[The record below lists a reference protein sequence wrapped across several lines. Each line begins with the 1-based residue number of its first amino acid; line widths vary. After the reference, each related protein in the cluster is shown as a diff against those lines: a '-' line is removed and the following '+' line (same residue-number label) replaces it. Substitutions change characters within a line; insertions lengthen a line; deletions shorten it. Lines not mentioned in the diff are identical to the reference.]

1 MICLAFAQISYR
13 DRFRSIHSANRLA
26 VQFSSGDEL
35 SSQVATHRFSVSAQ
49 QRINLKLDIL
59 RQAHSVDLLIVLS
72 SLSRSHSYFSSQLRI
87 RLRTNDANKAI
98 IILQTKLLSS
108 SLSSSSYFILCCLPA
123 PDVDQTDKHSAAS
136 SASSENIASKLP
148 QCAETDITVIY
159 RHLEG
164 IIDIGDMKRLANY
177 LLAGAFRTNEGSK
190 KVMDAMPAG
199 REATAA
205 LFLECLLEIVNKH
218 NPSAPIGEMIYKA
231 MMKFIPDT
239 AEDCKSVLFE
249 ADKKSRSQATHHEDD
264 DKDDE
269 DATPLANIPSKLPR
283 YKHDVLLLLQ
293 AANEHAQL
301 HSKQQQKSN
310 VVIQRLLSHGLNLR
324 GVHLSHSQCQA
335 VGNVLQTHG
344 QHCGPVVDLTNCQ
357 LGNVGLQLLA
367 NGLQQCEN
375 TTRLDLEYNDITD
388 CTVVRCV
395 IEKLRSKLE
404 LLWLFETTRF
414 VTVVRGVW
422 RTSYA
427 SASIWKSSNSAT
439 PMWGQMLYQSWLT
452 CYSPVES

>member
-13 DRFRSIHSANRLA
+13 DRFRFIHSANRLA

-35 SSQVATHRFSVSAQ
+35 SSQVATHRFSMSLAQ
-49 QRINLKLDIL
+49 QQINLKRDIL
-59 RQAHSVDLLIVLS
+59 RQIKAHSVDLLIVLS

-87 RLRTNDANKAI
+87 RLRTYDANKAI
-98 IILQTKLLSS
+98 AISQTKLLSS

-136 SASSENIASKLP
+136 SASSEDIASKLP

-231 MMKFIPDT
+231 MMKFIPNT

-249 ADKKSRSQATHHEDD
+249 ADKNSRSPATHHEDD

-269 DATPLANIPSKLPR
+269 HATPLPNIPSFSNHLR
-283 YKHDVLLLLQ
+283 TTHDVLLLLQ

-310 VVIQRLLSHGLNLR
+310 VVIQRLLSHGLNLSH
-324 GVHLSHSQCQA
+324 VHLSHSQCQA

-344 QHCGPVVDLTNCQ
+344 QHCGPRVNLFFSDGCHV
-357 LGNVGLQLLA
+357 GNVGLQLLA

-375 TTRLDLEYNDITD
+375 TTQLDLRYNDITD
-388 CTVVRCV
+388 CTVVQ
-395 IEKLRSKLE
+395 
-404 LLWLFETTRF
+404 
-414 VTVVRGVW
+414 RGAW
-422 RTSYA
+422 
-427 SASIWKSSNSAT
+427 
-439 PMWGQMLYQSWLT
+439 
-452 CYSPVES
+452 VESQPGFRVCFQRGASRSCGVNWRDWGYQRRQRVW